1 MRLFKSNFSPP
12 PVEGQQMPCMQLY
25 KRISALFLLIALIT
39 ACATGKTMTV
49 AATASLLE
57 DVAKASNK
65 QSDLMLIR
73 RGMPSYLMLIDGM
86 VEALPDNKRL
96 LISAAQ
102 LYASYA
108 SAFIQDEDKVY
119 ATALYARARD
129 YALRALEK
137 NGFKNPLT
145 RPFDDFAIGL
155 YDLKK
160 KDVPYIFWAASCW
173 GSWISLK
180 QGSMEAMAE
189 LPRVELLIKK
199 VLELDEAF
207 YYGGAHIFMGVLDA
221 SRPRIAGGDLDRARD
236 HFLKA
241 IELGDGKFLMARI
254 YYADYYAKKAFDRE
268 LFISILE
275 KVREIPADNPPELTL
290 LNTVAH
296 TKAKEMLNQVDEYF

>member
-1 MRLFKSNFSPP
+1 
-12 PVEGQQMPCMQLY
+12 MQFC
-25 KRISALFLLIALIT
+25 KRISLLFLLIAQLT

-57 DVAKASNK
+57 DVAKASSK

-108 SAFIQDEDKVY
+108 SAFIQDEDKAY
-119 ATALYARARD
+119 ATSLYARARD
-129 YALRALEK
+129 YALRALEQ
-137 NGFKNPLT
+137 NGFKNPVT
-145 RPFDDFAIGL
+145 RPFDDFEIGL
-155 YDLKK
+155 YDLGV
-160 KDVPYIFWAASCW
+160 KDVPYMFWAASCW
-173 GSWISLK
+173 GSWISLN

-189 LPRVELLIKK
+189 LPRVELLMKR

-207 YYGGAHIFMGVLDA
+207 YYGGAHIFMGVLEA
-221 SRPRIAGGDLDRARD
+221 SKPKVAGGDLDRARD

-241 IELGDGKFLMARI
+241 IELGGGKFLMARI
-254 YYADYYAKKAFDRE
+254 YYAEHYAKKAFDEE

-275 KVREIPADNPPELTL
+275 KVREIPADIVPELTL

>member
-1 MRLFKSNFSPP
+1 
-12 PVEGQQMPCMQLY
+12 MQFC
-25 KRISALFLLIALIT
+25 KRISLLFLLIAVLT
-39 ACATGKTMTV
+39 ACATSKTMTV

-108 SAFIQDEDKVY
+108 SAFIQDEDQIY

-129 YALRALEK
+129 YALRALEQ
-137 NGFKNPLT
+137 NGFKNPAT
-145 RPFDDFAIGL
+145 RPFDDFEIGL
-155 YDLKK
+155 YDLGKN
-160 KDVPYIFWAASCW
+160 DVPYIFWAASCW
-173 GSWISLK
+173 GSWISLN

-189 LPRVELLIKK
+189 LPRVELLMKR

-221 SRPRIAGGDLDRARD
+221 SKPRVAGGNLDRARD

-275 KVREIPADNPPELTL
+275 KVLVTPADITPELTL

>member
-1 MRLFKSNFSPP
+1 
-12 PVEGQQMPCMQLY
+12 MPSMQFCR
-25 KRISALFLLIALIT
+25 RILLLFLLIAVLT
-39 ACATGKTMTV
+39 GCATSKTMTV

-57 DVAKASNK
+57 DVAKASSK

-73 RGMPSYLMLIDGM
+73 MGMPSYLMLIDGM

-102 LYASYA
+102 FYTSYA

-119 ATALYARARD
+119 ATALYAKARE
-129 YALRALEK
+129 YALRALEQ
-137 NGFKNPLT
+137 NGFKNPAT
-145 RPFDDFAIGL
+145 RPFDDFENGL
-155 YDLKK
+155 YDLGK
-160 KDVPYIFWAASCW
+160 KDVPYLFWAASCW
-173 GSWISLK
+173 GSWISLN

-189 LPRVELLIKK
+189 LPRVELLMKR

-221 SRPRIAGGDLDRARD
+221 SKPRVAGGDLDRARD

-241 IELGDGKFLMARI
+241 IELGDGKFLMARV
-254 YYADYYAKKAFDRE
+254 YYANYYAKKAFDRE

-275 KVREIPADNPPELTL
+275 KVLEIPADITPELTL
-290 LNTVAH
+290 LNSVAH
-296 TKAKEMLNQVDEYF
+296 TRAKEMLTQVNEYF